1 MVCCHR
7 IPNTFNVPPETS
19 LQTKQYSA
27 CTKSTPWRWR
37 PPGSAG
43 QASASTTH
51 CSLACQPGGRC
62 WCCTRWFAGFVA
74 GTVEGGVHVGP
85 HADVFGG
92 RAVEGDITSRRRR
105 NWRTLVPVKR
115 RVLQHFLHNTF
126 VQGQCHYNCR
136 SVCPRV
142 ARWWVHV
149 AARQGPVDQ
158 LCLRADFKEAEVGF
172 NTIHCAPVQ
181 RHVVVTMRVAPRS

>member
-62 WCCTRWFAGFVA
+62 WCCTRWFVNVVA
-74 GTVEGGVHVGP
+74 STVEDG
-85 HADVFGG
+85 
-92 RAVEGDITSRRRR
+92 
-105 NWRTLVPVKR
+105 
-115 RVLQHFLHNTF
+115 HNTTSG
-126 VQGQCHYNCR
+126 VK
-136 SVCPRV
+136 SVALWAYSSMAIRLWCATAV
-142 ARWWVHV
+142 LN
-149 AARQGPVDQ
+149 ARQWMV
-158 LCLRADFKEAEVGF
+158 AK
-172 NTIHCAPVQ
+172 NAPRCRWRVHAVQ
-181 RHVVVTMRVAPRS
+181 HAGHGCGYWPSPWFCWPRCTMRPDPTVASPVYATTRWVSS